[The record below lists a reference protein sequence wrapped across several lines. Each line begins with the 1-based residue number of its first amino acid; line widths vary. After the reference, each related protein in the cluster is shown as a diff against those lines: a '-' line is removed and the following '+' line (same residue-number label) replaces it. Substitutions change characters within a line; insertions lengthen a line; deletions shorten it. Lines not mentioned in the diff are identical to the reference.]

1 MRVIPLADPV
11 ARWVAQVPRPE
22 PETAQ
27 VPITVQACGV
37 CRTDLHICNGEV
49 PYEAFA
55 SASSFFRASITL
67 CATSGG
73 TSWYTWN
80 FCR

>member
-1 MRVIPLADPV
+1 MRLMLLGAPRRPLRVAD
-11 ARWVAQVPRPE
+11 VPRPE
-22 PETAQ
+22 PETGE
-27 VPITVQACGV
+27 VLITVQACGV
-37 CRTDLHICNGEV
+37 CRTDLHICNGH
-49 PYEAFA
+49 EAFA
-55 SASSFFRASITL
+55 SASSFLRASTTL